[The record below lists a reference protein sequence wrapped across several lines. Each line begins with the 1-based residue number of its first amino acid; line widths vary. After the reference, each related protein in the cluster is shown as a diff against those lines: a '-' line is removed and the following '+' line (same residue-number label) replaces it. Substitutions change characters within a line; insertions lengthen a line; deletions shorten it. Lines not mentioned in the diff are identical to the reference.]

1 MLEHAHE
8 KNIFEKFTSYRT
20 ATKSGN
26 IFATFNDFKHNM
38 KCFISVVNIYTST
51 SFYCDKWHNAF
62 TEKAAG
68 RLKNESY

>member
-1 MLEHAHE
+1 MR
-8 KNIFEKFTSYRT
+8 KIFLRSLRYRI
-20 ATKSGN
+20 ATKSG
-26 IFATFNDFKHNM
+26 IILTTSNDFKHNM

>member
-8 KNIFEKFTSYRT
+8 KNIFEKFNANRIEAKSANISATS
-20 ATKSGN
+20 
-26 IFATFNDFKHNM
+26 NDFKHNM

-62 TEKAAG
+62 TEKAAR